1 MQNPMAMDV
10 EDPVLEVDGLN
21 THIFLKEGVAR
32 VVNGVSFQIARGGVL
47 GLVGESGSGKTMTA
61 LSILGVVP
69 FPGEVVSGE
78 VKLNGRDI
86 LSISSEEL
94 RRIRG
99 NEISIIFQDAV
110 ASLNPVLSIG
120 SQMVEGITVHLDAT
134 KRDAEKMSLHLL
146 EQVGL
151 PDPERI
157 MRGYPFQLSGG
168 MAQRVMMAMAV
179 ALSPRVLIADEPT
192 SNLDVTLQA
201 ELLYRLRTLRQEYE
215 TAILLITHDMGV
227 VAGTADAVA
236 VMYAGSLVEYSD
248 TRTIFERPA
257 HPYTWALL
265 QAVPRLD
272 SPYTTLRPLAGSPPD
287 PMEMPA
293 ECPFLAR
300 CPKASNICRTS
311 PMPPLMELEPG
322 HKVACYNP
330 VEPQH

>member
-1 MQNPMAMDV
+1 METPMAMDIA
-10 EDPVLEVDGLN
+10 DPVLEVDGLN

-78 VKLNGRDI
+78 VKLNGRDL

-134 KRDAEKMSLHLL
+134 KKDAEKMSLHLL

-201 ELLYRLRTLRQEYE
+201 ELLHRLRTLRQEYE

-227 VAGTADAVA
+227 VAGIADAVA

-248 TRTIFERPA
+248 TRTVFERPA

-265 QAVPRLD
+265 QAVPAPRFPLQHAQTARGVPPGPDGD
-272 SPYTTLRPLAGSPPD
+272 SGRVSIPAPL
-287 PMEMPA
+287 
-293 ECPFLAR
+293 
-300 CPKASNICRTS
+300 PKS
-311 PMPPLMELEPG
+311 
-322 HKVACYNP
+322 V
-330 VEPQH
+330 

>member
-1 MQNPMAMDV
+1 V
-10 EDPVLEVDGLN
+10 
-21 THIFLKEGVAR
+21 R
-32 VVNGVSFQIARGGVL
+32 
-47 GLVGESGSGKTMTA
+47 
-61 LSILGVVP
+61 
-69 FPGEVVSGE
+69 
-78 VKLNGRDI
+78 LNGRDI

-120 SQMVEGITVHLDAT
+120 NQMVEGITVHLDAT
-134 KRDAEKMSLHLL
+134 KKDAEKMSLHLL

-201 ELLYRLRTLRQEYE
+201 ELLHRLRTLRQEYE

-227 VAGTADAVA
+227 VAGIADAVA

-248 TRTIFERPA
+248 TRTVFERPA

-272 SPYTTLRPLAGSPPD
+272 SPYSTLRPLAGSPPD
-287 PMEMPA
+287 PMEIPA
-293 ECPFLAR
+293 ECPFLPR
-300 CPKASNICRTS
+300 CPKASSTCRTS
-311 PMPPLMELEPG
+311 PMPPLIELEPG

-330 VEPQH
+330 VEPQR

>member
-1 MQNPMAMDV
+1 MAYCYEDATMQNPMAMDV

-78 VKLNGRDI
+78 VKLNGRDL

-94 RRIRG
+94 RRVRG

-134 KRDAEKMSLHLL
+134 KKDAEKMSLHLL

-272 SPYTTLRPLAGSPPD
+272 SPYTTLRPLARLASGPD
-287 PMEMPA
+287 GD
-293 ECPFLAR
+293 AR
-300 CPKASNICRTS
+300 RVSFPGALPKGVQQVQD
-311 PMPPLMELEPG
+311 EP
-322 HKVACYNP
+322 HATPY
-330 VEPQH
+330 